1 MSRRLGGAADRDR
14 QTRMKRSGKDERP
27 SARPNHAQAGSGW
40 RETKWPRSENSTGEW
55 PDHRSSR
62 FQRPRVRAWPHGWAG
77 SPFHARECAMRP
89 CAMWR
94 CVQPGGARQM
104 GAQIRRI
111 AQNGGQRQAKTD
123 KKGNEFLALHTYWI
137 PCQYTMGF
145 SGTIHACWGGILPQ
159 PGQKH
164 RAPLFPRVPK
174 PQRLFMAKILGDW
187 PKPARQ

>member
-1 MSRRLGGAADRDR
+1 MFISNLPIDTQACEANTGSEKNALSRRLGGAADRDR

-77 SPFHARECAMRP
+77 SPFHARQ

-94 CVQPGGARQM
+94 CVQPEGARQM
-104 GAQIRRI
+104 GAQ
-111 AQNGGQRQAKTD
+111 NPPHSPK
-123 KKGNEFLALHTYWI
+123 
-137 PCQYTMGF
+137 
-145 SGTIHACWGGILPQ
+145 WG
-159 PGQKH
+159 
-164 RAPLFPRVPK
+164 
-174 PQRLFMAKILGDW
+174 
-187 PKPARQ
+187 PATGKNR